1 MGVRPRRNRTVAVKP
16 RRGDQ
21 ARRPPKGLCSGL
33 EGKIKIENHSFGRNV
48 KSKPKRMSALRQ
60 SFAVPE
66 GIGSERNLKER
77 VARDIAGLCTGIV
90 PAYAEG
96 VVKWAVDTRGAY
108 AFDTLTSVRVGSKV
122 VGFIT
127 LTDSRARQRS
137 THVLLLCARS
147 GCGGYVYDVSQA
159 KAISRGFNHIN
170 LHSVIPQYGF
180 YRKKGFRCVH
190 PDNRRL
196 DAFWDEIV
204 KIPLMGG
211 DAERNAILKQRMKL
225 RRYSG
230 IHDKVRKMVR
240 KMYSKNTS
248 HFVSATILTNIPRG
262 HLLNI
267 VILVFN
273 GSVDAFLECFDS
285 VALNSDYTIDMEKH
299 LPV

>member
-21 ARRPPKGLCSGL
+21 ARRPTKGPCSGL
-33 EGKIKIENHSFGRNV
+33 EGKIKIETHSFGRNV
-48 KSKPKRMSALRQ
+48 KSQSKRISALRQ
-60 SFAVPE
+60 SFAVP
-66 GIGSERNLKER
+66 GRIRSGKDIKER
-77 VARDIAGLCTGIV
+77 VTRDIAGLCSGIV

-96 VVKWAVDTRGAY
+96 VVKWAVDTKGAY

-137 THVLLLCARS
+137 THVLLLCAKS

-159 KAISRGFNHIN
+159 NAISRGFKHIN
-170 LHSVIPQYGF
+170 LHSVIVQYGF

-196 DAFWDEIV
+196 DAFWDEVI
-204 KIPLMGG
+204 KIPLMGF
-211 DAERNAILKQRMKL
+211 ERNAILEQRMKL

-230 IHDKVRKMVR
+230 IQDKVRKMVK

-273 GSVDAFLECFDS
+273 GSVDGFLECFDS
-285 VALNSDYTIDMEKH
+285 VALNSDYTIAMEKS
-299 LPV
+299 L